1 MTRPQTICAMK
12 VHALGET
19 IQRKQQNDVTK
30 QQLPVLQCLPF
41 YLGLS
46 LLHFTK
52 MCRNFSKNLEIFILI
67 WKTYSTFTKANLIF

>member
-30 QQLPVLQCLPF
+30 QQLPVLQSLTFLSRAFTFSF
-41 YLGLS
+41 YKDVQE
-46 LLHFTK
+46 F
-52 MCRNFSKNLEIFILI
+52 
-67 WKTYSTFTKANLIF
+67 